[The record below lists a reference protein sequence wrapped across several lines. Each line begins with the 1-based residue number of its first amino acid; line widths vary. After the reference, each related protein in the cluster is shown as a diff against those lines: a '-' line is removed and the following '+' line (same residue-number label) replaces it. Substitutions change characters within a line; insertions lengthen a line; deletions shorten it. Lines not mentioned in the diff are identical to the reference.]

1 LPHGGAQAAKPLAQA
16 KEGQLQEKDPQRFF
30 GSLLY
35 RPQTAQNFSSRPYAY
50 SKVRDTLQ
58 RRHGETDRWC
68 GRLVKVVDGTGLSM
82 PDTKENQEAFP
93 QNGQQKKGCG
103 FPTLKLV
110 GCFCLHTGAWLHW
123 AVDSLHTH
131 EAKLWRKLWAFFHAG
146 DVVLG
151 DRGFSS
157 YGSLAGL
164 LNQGVDTVFR
174 AHQAKKISFSEGDR
188 LSACERVQIWRRPQF
203 PQNATWERK
212 AWLAL
217 PKELKVRV
225 LRFRVQ
231 VPGWRSEEIVLCTTL
246 LDRERYPYEK
256 LAELYLR
263 RWAVELYFRD
273 LKTTLGMDVL
283 RCQSPEM
290 VIKEIAMFAIAYNII
305 RSLIYEAS
313 LETGLAIEHF
323 SFKGTLDTL
332 RTWEAQFRWQESP
345 AVISRIRG
353 ELIDVVARD
362 RLPRRPWRNE
372 PRAVKRRPKSYQL
385 LTSPR
390 HEMTVSPSRKKH

>member
-1 LPHGGAQAAKPLAQA
+1 VRENRTQGSARGAP
-16 KEGQLQEKDPQRFF
+16 GNGCPY
-30 GSLLY
+30 LY
-35 RPQTAQNFSSRPYAY
+35 
-50 SKVRDTLQ
+50 K
-58 RRHGETDRWC
+58 
-68 GRLVKVVDGTGLSM
+68 
-82 PDTKENQEAFP
+82 
-93 QNGQQKKGCG
+93 
-103 FPTLKLV
+103 
-110 GCFCLHTGAWLHW
+110 
-123 AVDSLHTH
+123 
-131 EAKLWRKLWAFFHAG
+131 
-146 DVVLG
+146 
-151 DRGFSS
+151 
-157 YGSLAGL
+157 
-164 LNQGVDTVFR
+164 
-174 AHQAKKISFSEGDR
+174 
-188 LSACERVQIWRRPQF
+188 
-203 PQNATWERK
+203 
-212 AWLAL
+212 
-217 PKELKVRV
+217 
-225 LRFRVQ
+225 